1 MTNCNASRLVT
12 AGAFIIMNLYLHI
25 LWNALLTSIVVSLI
39 SSLFLLAASPTY
51 LATATVSGSSEEM
64 LLLTSADLLAA
75 VLEGNDVQVR
85 HLENWKDTWL
95 ERKTSD
101 IILLRQSLTLSHR
114 SETGWIEI
122 TIEARDPETA
132 TLLANAIAQ
141 EYVLG
146 VRRFSASPE
155 QRLLLAE
162 NVTAIEDER
171 LVYIKDNLAAR
182 DLSRAQ
188 NTLDQQFDELLTEEQ
203 RLRQAIDAG
212 SQQLVLINSG
222 DMSTLSKETGV
233 QRALK
238 RRDQLRLDRA
248 QLIPRYGDRHKRMI
262 AINAEIATAENMLAE
277 QVRESELRVKLRV
290 DQLAKSL
297 VTLGSEKQGIADE
310 QDTLDQIT
318 LDMKVFEDK
327 HGAAL
332 RAYESGGADDDAN
345 RYSAA
350 IVPDN
355 SLGLSQIQLLALIFI
370 GSFLVTALLLALKP
384 SERENA
390 A

>member
-1 MTNCNASRLVT
+1 
-12 AGAFIIMNLYLHI
+12 MNLYLHI

-39 SSLFLLAASPTY
+39 SSLFLLGASPTY

-64 LLLTSADLLAA
+64 LLLTSADLLDA
-75 VLEGNDVQVR
+75 VLEGNDVQIR

-101 IILLRQSLTLSHR
+101 IILLRQSLTVSHH
-114 SETGWIEI
+114 SETGWIDI

-155 QRLLLAE
+155 QRLLLSEKVA
-162 NVTAIEDER
+162 VIEDER

-182 DLSRAQ
+182 DLGRAQ
-188 NTLDQQFDELLTEEQ
+188 NTLDQRFDGLLVEEQ
-203 RLRQAIDAG
+203 RLRQSIDAG
-212 SQQLVLINSG
+212 SRQLVLINSG
-222 DMSTLSKETGV
+222 DISTLSTEAGV

-262 AINAEIATAENMLAE
+262 AINAEIATAQNMLAE
-277 QVRESELRVKLRV
+277 QVRESELRVKLSV

-297 VTLGSEKQGIADE
+297 VTLGAEKQGIAAE
-310 QDTLDQIT
+310 QDALDQIT

-327 HGAAL
+327 HAAAL
-332 RAYESGGADDDAN
+332 RAYDSGGADDDAN

>member
-203 RLRQAIDAG
+203 RLRQAVDAG

-297 VTLGSEKQGIADE
+297 VTLGSEKQGIAAE
-310 QDTLDQIT
+310 QDALDQIT